1 MFVKEAQKPLHLTY
15 EIIKYKDIYIYHY
28 NMDYPQ
34 FNNNEIY
41 NEPNENTHNISG
53 YGGEDFFMD
62 SKCYYLLIGLM
73 LYTSF
78 CWRRNRT
85 TRDTDLHV
93 SINNQDIINNRLINK
108 IKKNIISVSDID
120 ENSSCSICLDD
131 FNSTTEILFLDCKH
145 IYHSQCILEWIT
157 KDPSCP
163 LCRNSELV

>member
-1 MFVKEAQKPLHLTY
+1 
-15 EIIKYKDIYIYHY
+15 
-28 NMDYPQ
+28 MDYPQ

-145 IYHSQCILEWIT
+145 IYHSPCILEWIT

>member
-1 MFVKEAQKPLHLTY
+1 
-15 EIIKYKDIYIYHY
+15 
-28 NMDYPQ
+28 MDYPQ
-34 FNNNEIY
+34 FNNKEIY

-78 CWRRNRT
+78 CWRRNRP

-145 IYHSQCILEWIT
+145 IYHSPCILEWIT

>member
-1 MFVKEAQKPLHLTY
+1 
-15 EIIKYKDIYIYHY
+15 
-28 NMDYPQ
+28 MDYPQ

-120 ENSSCSICLDD
+120 ENSSCSICLED
-131 FNSTTEILFLDCKH
+131 FNSTTTEILFLDCKH
-145 IYHSQCILEWIT
+145 IYHSPCILEWIT

>member
-1 MFVKEAQKPLHLTY
+1 
-15 EIIKYKDIYIYHY
+15 
-28 NMDYPQ
+28 MDYPQ
-34 FNNNEIY
+34 FNNKEIY
-41 NEPNENTHNISG
+41 NDPNYYNDENTHNISG
-53 YGGEDFFMD
+53 YGGEQFFMD

-85 TRDTDLHV
+85 ATIRDTDLLV
-93 SINNQDIINNRLINK
+93 SINNENLINNQNLINSRLISK
-108 IKKNIISVSDID
+108 IKKNIISVSEID
-120 ENSSCSICLDD
+120 GNSSCSICLDD

-145 IYHSQCILEWIT
+145 IYHAPCILEWIT

>member
-1 MFVKEAQKPLHLTY
+1 
-15 EIIKYKDIYIYHY
+15 
-28 NMDYPQ
+28 MDYPQ
-34 FNNNEIY
+34 FNNKEIY
-41 NEPNENTHNISG
+41 NDENTHNISG
-53 YGGEDFFMD
+53 YGGEQFFMD

-120 ENSSCSICLDD
+120 ENSSCSICLEE

-145 IYHSQCILEWIT
+145 IYHSPCILEWIT

>member
-1 MFVKEAQKPLHLTY
+1 
-15 EIIKYKDIYIYHY
+15 
-28 NMDYPQ
+28 MDYPQ
-34 FNNNEIY
+34 FNN

-78 CWRRNRT
+78 CWRRNRP

-120 ENSSCSICLDD
+120 ENSSCSICLED
-131 FNSTTEILFLDCKH
+131 FNSPTEILFLDCKH
-145 IYHSQCILEWIT
+145 IYHSPCILEWIT